1 MESPAL
7 RIRLLGD
14 LEIRRGGEVLPPLES
29 ARAASLLAYLLPHRD
44 APQPRQR
51 LAFLLWPDSTEA
63 QARTNLRHLLHLLRR
78 ALPDADRWLDVT
90 LRTLQW
96 RPEAPVWF
104 DVAAFEEGITR
115 AAREEND
122 LALAA
127 LREAVDVYRGD
138 LLAGHDDEW
147 LLGERERLHLL
158 YLDALEGLA
167 RLLESRGDLAD
178 AVAYAERLLRHEP
191 LRRRPIGC

>member
-29 ARAASLLAYLLPHRD
+29 ARAASLLAYLLLHRD
-44 APQPRQR
+44 TPQPRQR

-90 LRTLQW
+90 PRTLQW
-96 RPEAPVWF
+96 RPEAPVWLDLDTF
-104 DVAAFEEGITR
+104 EEAITRRARGGRHRPRVAAGG
-115 AAREEND
+115 
-122 LALAA
+122 
-127 LREAVDVYRGD
+127 RGCVP
-138 LLAGHDDEW
+138 
-147 LLGERERLHLL
+147 R
-158 YLDALEGLA
+158 
-167 RLLESRGDLAD
+167 
-178 AVAYAERLLRHEP
+178 
-191 LRRRPIGC
+191 